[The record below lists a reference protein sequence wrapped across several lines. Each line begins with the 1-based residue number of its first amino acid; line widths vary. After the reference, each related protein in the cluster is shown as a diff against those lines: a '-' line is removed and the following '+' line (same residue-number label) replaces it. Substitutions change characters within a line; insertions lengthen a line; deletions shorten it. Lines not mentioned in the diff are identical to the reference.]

1 MKTKIILAIAALG
14 VVLLSPGCAT
24 RSMNTVEAAQPE
36 GIPNMIADKRIIT
49 DPSLSRKVYVVGIN
63 ESVTEAG
70 YKKIQVEL
78 YNRTRSMKAFTYR
91 VEWFD
96 HEGMI
101 ISSPL
106 DNRTPTQIEGGQKR
120 NIAVLATS
128 PKAVDFRFT
137 FLESLKR

>member
-1 MKTKIILAIAALG
+1 
-14 VVLLSPGCAT
+14 
-24 RSMNTVEAAQPE
+24 MNTVEAAQPE

-49 DPSLSRKVYVVGIN
+49 DPSLSRKVYVVGVN